1 MHFYGVYIS
10 LAPGLICLSS
20 EIGLL
25 ESFTYSSK
33 TQVIFLALLQ
43 DNLSTL
49 LSLPS
54 SHEMKC
60 FLFCLNTTRVAEV
73 SVLTTMKLIILS
85 LALLGSGLSPDQRYS
100 TDSQWTLG
108 HKWTTSK
115 SAYEKLICHA

>member
-10 LAPGLICLSS
+10 LTPGLICLSL

-60 FLFCLNTTRVAEV
+60 FLFSLNTTRVAEV

-85 LALLGSGLSPDQRYS
+85 LALLGSGLPRDQRYS
-100 TDSQWTLG
+100 IDSQWTLG

-115 SAYEKLICHA
+115 SACEKPICHA

>member
-1 MHFYGVYIS
+1 M
-10 LAPGLICLSS
+10 PLSFQ

-54 SHEMKC
+54 NHEKKC
-60 FLFCLNTTRVAEV
+60 FLFALNTTRVAEV
-73 SVLTTMKLIILS
+73 SVLTTVKLIILS
-85 LALLGSGLSPDQRYS
+85 LALLGSGVLPDQRYS
-100 TDSQWTLG
+100 IDSQWTLG
-108 HKWTTSK
+108 YKWATSK
-115 SAYEKLICHA
+115 SAYKKPICHA